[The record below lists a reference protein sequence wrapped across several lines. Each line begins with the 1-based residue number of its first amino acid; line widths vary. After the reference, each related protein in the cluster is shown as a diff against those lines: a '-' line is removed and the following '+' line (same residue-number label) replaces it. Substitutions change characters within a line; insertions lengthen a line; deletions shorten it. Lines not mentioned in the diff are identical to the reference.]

1 MRKRAIIWSALFA
14 ADLFAVLFHMN
25 ISRYYSDLTERLV
38 FGNLLAAVGG
48 IGLFSAVLMYYIIH
62 EGAHLIYALSVGA
75 FRQINFMGLGVQIG
89 IYEEQMSNLQLGIF
103 CLSGAAATMVT
114 AYVLTL
120 TASQICKA
128 DTKIFKACLYY
139 ITIAMLL
146 IDPLYLSILCGFFGG
161 GDMNGIA
168 LLFPEW
174 AARIF
179 FGAMLVIHCLL
190 FWRIVLP
197 MYKRAFMT
205 REPDA

>member
-1 MRKRAIIWSALFA
+1 MNKRI
-14 ADLFAVLFHMN
+14 
-25 ISRYYSDLTERLV
+25 RQY
-38 FGNLLAAVGG
+38 
-48 IGLFSAVLMYYIIH
+48 IGLLSAVLMYYIIH

-75 FRQINFMGLGVQIG
+75 FRKINFMGLGVQIG

-128 DTKIFKACLYY
+128 DSKVFKACLYY

-168 LLFPEW
+168 LMFPEW
-174 AARIF
+174 AVRIF
-179 FGAMLVIHCLL
+179 FGVMLVINCLL

-197 MYKRAFMT
+197 RYNRAFMT